1 MKYVGRFFLF
11 LTDKGPMLETL
22 DYTIRKLG
30 VSNAVKLYVF
40 ALSIL
45 DFLFFFDVKCFSNIH
60 LYFILSLNVE

>member
-40 ALSIL
+40 ALSVL
-45 DFLFFFDVKCFSNIH
+45 DFLFFLTLSVFQTSIYI
-60 LYFILSLNVE
+60 LYYR